1 MDFQRFALAYTAS
14 IKSIDDS
21 VGEMVATLEELELLD
36 NTIIVY
42 AGDNGMFL
50 GEHGMTDKRSMH
62 EPSIRVPLIVRYS
75 ARIRPGQVR
84 DDLVLNVD
92 VAPSILE
99 WCDAEPLPNIHG
111 QSFAGLLEDV
121 LGGGLHG
128 GGVGHVHCL
137 GPGFASQFLHLGGDF
152 GGIFLCARDA
162 DHIGAHPGEGDGHG
176 ASDPP
181 TGPGDHGHL
190 VIQ

>member
-62 EPSIRVPLIVRYS
+62 EPSIRVPLIVRYP

-121 LGGGLHG
+121 SATEGAAAILSMLEAEGVLPAGGARHG
-128 GGVGHVHCL
+128 QQGS
-137 GPGFASQFLHLGGDF
+137 PQ
-152 GGIFLCARDA
+152 
-162 DHIGAHPGEGDGHG
+162 GDGR
-176 ASDPP
+176 
-181 TGPGDHGHL
+181 
-190 VIQ
+190 